1 MKGIKIREDL
11 YWVGVY
17 DPNLEIF
24 DIVIPTEHGTTYN
37 SYLVIGKD
45 KTALI
50 EANKKLFTD
59 TYIKT
64 VESIKPIKEID
75 YIILN
80 HNEPDH
86 SGTLPTILELNPDIE
101 VIYSKTAKVFVQ
113 NIVNREFKGRA
124 VGDGDKI
131 DLGGKTLRFFHT
143 PFLHWPDTM
152 FTYLEEDQILFPC
165 DFLGAHYCP
174 QEIGKIFNDEMVDKD
189 SAREAFVFYY
199 KSIMRPYKEHILNA
213 LKKIDGLP
221 ISLICP
227 SHGPIIRGDLDFYL
241 NFYKNQAN
249 RYYLN
254 NPTRQITMVYATAY
268 GNTKMLADRIKA
280 GIEDTGVP
288 VKMFDAAE
296 ADIDNIIDEIEV
308 SYGLLMGTATINAKA
323 PKPIFNIFS
332 ELVVL
337 NVSNRKAGVFGSY
350 GWSGEGIKMCED
362 ILKTM
367 RMKLP
372 LESFKVQMTPSEEEL
387 QKAFEWGREFGMKVL
402 EG

>member
-1 MKGIKIREDL
+1 MRGIKIKDDI

-17 DPNLEIF
+17 DPHLEVF

-37 SYLVIGKD
+37 SYIVKGKN

-50 EANKKLFTD
+50 EANKAIFSD
-59 TYIKT
+59 DYIKT
-64 VESIKPIKEID
+64 VESVAPISEID

-86 SGTLPTILELNPDIE
+86 SGALPKILELNKNIE

-113 NIVNREFKGRA
+113 NIVNTEFNGRA

-131 DLGGKTLRFFHT
+131 DLGGKTLKFFHT

-152 FTYLEEDQILFPC
+152 FTYLEEDEILFPC

-174 QEIGKIFNDEMVDKD
+174 TEIGKIFNDELIDKEKAR
-189 SAREAFVFYY
+189 SAFFFYY
-199 KSIMRPYKEHILNA
+199 NSIMRPYKEHIIDA
-213 LKKIDGLP
+213 LKKIQDLK
-221 ISLICP
+221 ISMICP
-227 SHGPIIRGDLDFYL
+227 SHGPILREDIDFYLDFYR
-241 NFYKNQAN
+241 KQAS

-268 GNTKMLADRIKA
+268 GNTKILSDRIKE
-280 GIEDTGVP
+280 GIEDTGVM
-288 VKMFDAAE
+288 VKVFNAAE
-296 ADIDNIIDEIEV
+296 AKIDDIIDEIEI
-308 SYGLLMGTATINAKA
+308 SHGLLLGTATINAKA
-323 PKPIFNIFS
+323 PKPIFDIFS
-332 ELVVL
+332 HLVVL

-362 ILKTM
+362 ILRTM

-372 LESFKVQMTPSEEEL
+372 LEPLKVQMTPSTEEL
-387 QKAFEWGREFGMKVL
+387 SKAYEWGRDFGMKVL

>member
-1 MKGIKIREDL
+1 MNGIKIKDNI

-37 SYLVIGKD
+37 SYLVIGNQKS
-45 KTALI
+45 ALI
-50 EANKKLFTD
+50 EANKGIWTEE
-59 TYIKT
+59 YIKT

-75 YIILN
+75 YIVLN

-86 SGTLPTILELNPDIE
+86 SGSLPEILNLNPDIE
-101 VIYSKTAKVFVQ
+101 VVYSKTAKVFVE
-113 NIVNREFKGRA
+113 NIVNKNFKGRS
-124 VGDGDKI
+124 VGDGDYI
-131 DLGGKTLRFFHT
+131 DLGGKTLKFFHT

-152 FTYLEEDQILFPC
+152 FTYLVEDKILFPC

-174 QEIGKIFNDEMVDKD
+174 TEIGKIFNDEMCDKEEAKD
-189 SAREAFVFYY
+189 AFVFYY
-199 KSIMRPYKEHILNA
+199 KCIMRPYKEHIINA
-213 LKKIDGLP
+213 LKKIENLS
-221 ISLICP
+221 IEMVCP
-227 SHGPIIRGDLDFYL
+227 SHGPVLRGELDFYL
-241 NFYKNQAN
+241 NFYKNQAA

-254 NPTRQITMVYATAY
+254 NPVRKVTLIYASAY
-268 GNTKMLADRIKA
+268 GNTKMLAEKIKD
-280 GIEDTGVP
+280 GVEDTGVP
-288 VKMFDAAE
+288 VMMFDAAE
-296 ADIDNIIDEIEV
+296 AELDEIIDAIEI

-372 LESFKVQMTPSEEEL
+372 LEPFKVQMTPSKDEL
-387 QKAFEWGREFGMKVL
+387 KSAFEWGREFGMKVL